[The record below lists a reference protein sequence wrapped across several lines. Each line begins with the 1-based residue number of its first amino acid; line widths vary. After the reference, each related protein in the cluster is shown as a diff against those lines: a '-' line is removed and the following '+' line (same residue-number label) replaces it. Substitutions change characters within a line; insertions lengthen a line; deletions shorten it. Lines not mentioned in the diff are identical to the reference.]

1 MVRRLGLGTFTA
13 VVQVQSLVGE
23 LRFHKP
29 DGTAKK
35 NLKRLLI
42 GEFCCIYFATIKI
55 MQYT

>member
-1 MVRRLGLGTFTA
+1 MVWWLGLGTFTA

-35 NLKRLLI
+35 NFKRLLI

-55 MQYT
+55 M